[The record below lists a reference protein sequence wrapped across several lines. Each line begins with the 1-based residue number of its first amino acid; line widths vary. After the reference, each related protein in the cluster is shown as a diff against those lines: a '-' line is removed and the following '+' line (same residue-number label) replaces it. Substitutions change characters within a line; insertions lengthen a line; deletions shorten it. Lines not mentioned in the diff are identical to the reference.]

1 MGDPLDRRL
10 PGRSPTAHRAG
21 DRRPKRPHYKFLAT
35 DRHQPFL
42 LPPDLRDWRPA
53 DHLARFILD
62 VVDQLDL
69 EPLLRCYRA
78 DGHGHPA
85 YHPKTLLAV
94 LLYAYAVGVR
104 SSRQIQRR
112 CTEEF
117 AFRCWPATARLTR

>member
-1 MGDPLDRRL
+1 M
-10 PGRSPTAHRAG
+10 A
-21 DRRPKRPHYKFLAT
+21 YKFLAT
-35 DRHQPFL
+35 DCHQPFL

-94 LLYAYAVGVR
+94 LLYAYASGCAPRAR
-104 SSRQIQRR
+104 SSAAAPRNSP
-112 CTEEF
+112 F
-117 AFRCWPATARLTR
+117 GCWPATARLTR